1 MKTEIENNIID
12 IKKIKSEFN
21 KISIKCIEAKFDI
34 YDQTAITIIN
44 LEEYIELAKQL
55 NVNNIFYP
63 TYYHDINEYIID
75 YYYMMEEEYNE
86 KIYKLIEPSINQYN
100 EKVKALDFDR
110 PYKLSLLFI
119 NDGVNYE
126 CNLNDEWL
134 EDYEDS
140 ESALECIMDDYSD
153 KIEEIKNE
161 AKRKFFAAM
170 EISKEESEKLK
181 LELKEK
187 ILNDEEF
194 PYLTNMR
201 LRAAYSKRLAE
212 TNEFKKYERCFQRSK
227 GYFHTTDFV
236 DWVELLWKDYK
247 EQKRRDSINLKAPF

>member
-34 YDQTAITIIN
+34 YNQTSITIIN

-55 NVNNIFYP
+55 NINNIFYSA
-63 TYYHDINEYIID
+63 YYHDINEYIID

-86 KIYKLIEPSINQYN
+86 TINEKIYKLIEPSIKQYN

-110 PYKLSLLFI
+110 PYELSLLFI
-119 NDGVNYE
+119 HDGVNYE

-140 ESALECIMDDYSD
+140 ESALDSIIDDYSD
-153 KIEEIKNE
+153 TIEEIQNE
-161 AKRKFFAAM
+161 
-170 EISKEESEKLK
+170 EIEVNKEEIDKLK

-187 ILNDEEF
+187 ILNYEEF

-201 LRAAYSKRLAE
+201 LRTAFARDFIKSGEFEKYKKCF
-212 TNEFKKYERCFQRSK
+212 TNKKGFS
-227 GYFHTTDFV
+227 TNLDFI